1 MPPSFP
7 DEAVSLPAGGT
18 AAPRYC
24 TARIARPRR
33 GGFWLHGNG
42 KPWNMG
48 GVEYLSGVD
57 SGFVADMHPD
67 WGVCGSSLGI

>member
-1 MPPSFP
+1 
-7 DEAVSLPAGGT
+7 
-18 AAPRYC
+18 
-24 TARIARPRR
+24 
-33 GGFWLHGNG
+33 
-42 KPWNMG
+42 MG